1 MSIAVWWKE
10 KKKKETCFVG
20 FTTTCYYE
28 LHYYTDATDAH
39 VKRFFLYYSSTV
51 NYSDYLCTRLIN
63 EKQVADRT
71 KQKGKISVVIQREE

>member
-10 KKKKETCFVG
+10 KKKKKETCFVG

-71 KQKGKISVVIQREE
+71 K